1 MPVKP
6 RYASTVVLFQG
17 SGKGIKVYM
26 IKRREDLAFLG
37 GFYAF
42 PGGALSR
49 DDCSPI
55 ANERTRGLTNEKAGE
70 ILNSPIEEPYTAL
83 GFWTAGIRELFEEAG
98 VLLAE
103 TEEGSSV
110 PFQGREKLFH
120 ESRNLLHQRK
130 MSFYDILNKENLY
143 CAAQRLVHIDH
154 WITPEFSPIRF
165 DTRFFAA
172 RLPEG
177 HEPSPFAGEAAEGLW
192 IEPKKALEENQN
204 GKMPMIY
211 PTISSLI
218 RVGTGIDL

>member
-1 MPVKP
+1 MAVKP

-17 SGKGIKVYM
+17 SGQNIKVYM

-55 ANERTRGLTNEKAGE
+55 ARERTRGLTEEKAGE
-70 ILNSPIEEPYTAL
+70 ILGSIVEEPYTAL

-103 TEEGSSV
+103 TEQGNTV
-110 PFQGREKLFH
+110 PFHGRENLFH
-120 ESRNLLHQRK
+120 ESRNLLHQEK
-130 MSFYDILNKENLY
+130 MSFYDILRKEGLY

-154 WITPEFSPIRF
+154 WVTPEFSPIRF
-165 DTRFFAA
+165 DTRFFVA

-177 HEPSPFAGEAAEGLW
+177 HEPLPFAGEAAEGLW
-192 IEPKKALEENQN
+192 IEPKKAMEDNQN

-211 PTISSLI
+211 PTIASLI
-218 RVGTGIDL
+218 RVGTGLDL